1 MWGLRS
7 IRGTSS
13 VAIEAARFS
22 LLMFLDNLDL
32 IGMPSTNSSAWKAL
46 VAHQAHFSKVH
57 LRDLFASD
65 PQRFSRFSFVLE
77 GLLVDFSKQRIDE
90 STLRMLIDLAET
102 AKLAEWRERLFSGEK
117 INFSEKRAVLHPA
130 LRYLKLE
137 AFPSI
142 EWDVMPEV
150 RAVRAQMRA
159 FSERVRGGLWR
170 GFSGEA
176 IRDVVNIGI
185 GGSDLGP
192 KTVVRALA
200 AYQKAGV
207 RLHFV
212 SNVDSAHLA
221 KLLDILDPRSTLF
234 VVASKTFSTQETMLN
249 AFTARAWLCAAA
261 GEAAARALPLHFVAV
276 TSDLTRAAAFGLP
289 VDNVFRMW
297 DWVGGRYSLWSAV
310 GLPIALAIGM
320 NGFERLLSGAQAM
333 DTHFRDAPLER
344 NLPVL
349 MALIGIWNTNF
360 LGASTSAVLPYHE
373 SLRFLPSFLQQLEME
388 SNGKTVGR
396 DGQSLSC
403 QANPIVWGEIGSNGQ
418 HAFFQL
424 LHQGGWLVPSDFIA
438 SAQSDFPLPGH
449 QAPLMANFLA
459 QSAALA
465 FGKTEEEARA
475 ELEAVGI
482 PVDQIATLLPHKVFA
497 GNQPST
503 TIVLPRLD
511 PFHLGMLLALY
522 EHKVFVQGVI
532 WGINSFDQWGVELG
546 KQLAGR
552 LLPALQGG
560 GDTVGLDQ
568 STRELIAW
576 CREHGDF

>member
-1 MWGLRS
+1 MANVDNPAW
-7 IRGTSS
+7 
-13 VAIEAARFS
+13 AALTRHRDAV
-22 LLMFLDNLDL
+22 LNR
-32 IGMPSTNSSAWKAL
+32 
-46 VAHQAHFSKVH
+46 H
-57 LRDLFASD
+57 LRDCFSEN
-65 PQRFSRFSFVLE
+65 PQRFSRLSVQLD
-77 GLLVDFSKQRIDE
+77 GLLVDFSKQRVDLE
-90 STLRMLIDLAET
+90 TLDLL
-102 AKLAEWRERLFSGEK
+102 LALARDSGLDAWRDRFFSGEK
-117 INFSEKRAVLHPA
+117 INVSEGRAVLHPA
-130 LRYLKLE
+130 LRHLTLE
-137 AFPSI
+137 PFPNA
-142 EWDVMPEV
+142 EMDVMPEV
-150 RAVRAQMRA
+150 RAVRAHMRQ
-159 FSERVRGGLWR
+159 FSDRVRAGLWR

-192 KTVVRALA
+192 KVVVRALS
-200 AYQKAGV
+200 AYQHPG
-207 RLHFV
+207 LNMHFV
-212 SNVDSAHLA
+212 SNIDSAHLA
-221 KLLDILDPRSTLF
+221 KLIEQLDPRSTLF
-234 VVASKTFSTQETMLN
+234 VVASKTFTTQETMIN
-249 AFTARAWLCAAA
+249 AHTAREWLCAAA
-261 GEAAARALPLHFVAV
+261 GEDAKRALPLHFVAV
-276 TSDLTRAAAFGLP
+276 TANEEQARAFGLP
-289 VDNVFRMW
+289 AQNVFRLW

-333 DTHFRDAPLER
+333 DTHFREAPLEK

-360 LGASTSAVLPYHE
+360 LGAGTSAVLPYHE

-396 DGQSLSC
+396 DGQPLSC

-424 LHQGGWLVPSDFIA
+424 LHQGGWLVPCDFIA
-438 SAQSDFPLPGH
+438 SAQSDHPLPGH

-475 ELEAVGI
+475 ELEAAGV
-482 PVDQIATLLPHKVFA
+482 PAEQMAALLPHKVFA

-503 TIVLPRLD
+503 TIIMPRID
-511 PFHLGMLLALY
+511 AYHLGLLLALY

-552 LLPALQGG
+552 LLPALRGES
-560 GDTVGLDQ
+560 DTEGLDQ
-568 STRELIAW
+568 STRALIAW
-576 CREHGDF
+576 CREYGDF

>member
-1 MWGLRS
+1 MTSPAWRALVEHRCAVGNRHLR
-7 IRGTSS
+7 
-13 VAIEAARFS
+13 ALFAEDPARFS
-22 LLMFLDNLDL
+22 RLSVKLDD
-32 IGMPSTNSSAWKAL
+32 
-46 VAHQAHFSKVH
+46 V
-57 LRDLFASD
+57 
-65 PQRFSRFSFVLE
+65 
-77 GLLVDFSKQRIDE
+77 LVDFSKQRIDAR
-90 STLRMLIDLAET
+90 TLKLLIDLAET
-102 AKLAEWRERLFSGEK
+102 ADLRGWRARLFAGEQ
-117 INFSEKRAVLHPA
+117 INVSEGRAVLHPA
-130 LRYLKLE
+130 LRYLKLD
-137 AFPSI
+137 AFPSPQF
-142 EWDVMPEV
+142 DVMPEV
-150 RAVRAQMRA
+150 REVRSQMRA
-159 FSERVRGGLWR
+159 FSEKLRAGLWR

-192 KTVVRALA
+192 KMVVGALSS
-200 AYQKAGV
+200 YQRRGL
-207 RLHFV
+207 RMHFV
-212 SNVDSAHLA
+212 SNLDSAHLA
-221 KLLDILDPRSTLF
+221 PLLDSLDPRSTLF
-234 VVASKTFSTQETMLN
+234 VVASKTFSTQETMRN
-249 AFTARAWLCAAA
+249 ALTAREWLCAAA
-261 GEAAARALPLHFVAV
+261 GRDAERALPLHFVAV
-276 TSDLTRAAAFGLP
+276 SSALEKAAAFGLP
-289 VDNVFRMW
+289 PENVFRMW

-320 NGFERLLSGAQAM
+320 NGFERLLAGAEAM
-333 DTHFRDAPLER
+333 DRHFREAPLER

-349 MALIGIWNTNF
+349 MALIGVWNTNF

-396 DGQSLSC
+396 DGLPLAC

-438 SAQSDFPLPGH
+438 TAQSDYPLPGH

-465 FGKTEEEARA
+465 FGKTEAEARA
-475 ELEAVGI
+475 ELQGAGI
-482 PVDQIATLLPHKVFA
+482 PDSQMAALLPHKVFA

-503 TIVLPRLD
+503 TIILPRMD
-511 PFHLGMLLALY
+511 PYNLGMLVALY
-522 EHKVFVQGVI
+522 EHKVFAQGVV

-552 LLPALQGG
+552 LLPALQGEAP
-560 GDTVGLDQ
+560 TTGLDP
-568 STRELIAW
+568 STVNLIAW

>member
-1 MWGLRS
+1 ML
-7 IRGTSS
+7 T
-13 VAIEAARFS
+13 
-22 LLMFLDNLDL
+22 
-32 IGMPSTNSSAWKAL
+32 TNTPAWRAL
-46 VAHQAHFSKVH
+46 VEHQKATAQAH
-57 LRDLFASD
+57 LRDLFSSD
-65 PQRFSRFSFVLE
+65 PERFSRLSFELE
-77 GLLVDFSKQRIDE
+77 GMLVDFSKQRVDQRTIE
-90 STLRMLIDLAET
+90 LLLELTKAADLEG
-102 AKLAEWRERLFSGEK
+102 WRARLFAGDK
-117 INFSEKRAVLHPA
+117 INVSEDRAVLHTA
-130 LRYLKLE
+130 LRYMKPGV
-137 AFPSI
+137 FPSSTCN
-142 EWDVMPEV
+142 VMPEV
-150 RAVRAQMRA
+150 RAVRAQMRE
-159 FSERVRGGLWR
+159 FSEKVRGGLWR

-192 KTVVRALA
+192 KTVVRALS
-200 AYQKAGV
+200 AYQHQGLKM
-207 RLHFV
+207 HFV

-221 KLLDILDPRSTLF
+221 KLLNSLNPRSTLF
-234 VVASKTFSTQETMLN
+234 IVASKTFTTQETMLN
-249 AFTARAWLCAAA
+249 AHTAREWLCAAA
-261 GEAAARALPLHFVAV
+261 GDDAPRALPLHFVAV
-276 TSDLTRAAAFGLP
+276 TSATEKAQVFGLP
-289 VDNVFRMW
+289 ASNVFRMW

-320 NGFERLLSGAQAM
+320 NGFERLLAGAQAM
-333 DTHFRDAPLER
+333 DNHFREAPFER

-349 MALIGIWNTNF
+349 MALIGVWNTNF

-396 DGQSLSC
+396 DGQPLSC

-424 LHQGGWLVPSDFIA
+424 LHQGGWLVPCDFIA

-465 FGKTEEEARA
+465 FGKTEAEARA
-475 ELEAVGI
+475 ELEAARV
-482 PVDQIATLLPHKVFA
+482 PADQMASLLPHKVFA

-503 TIVLPRLD
+503 TIILPRIV
-511 PFHLGMLLALY
+511 PYYLGMLLALY

-552 LLPALQGG
+552 LLPALKGEA
-560 GDTVGLDQ
+560 DSEGLDQ
-568 STRELIAW
+568 STRALIAW
-576 CREHGDF
+576 IQEYGDC

>member
-1 MWGLRS
+1 
-7 IRGTSS
+7 
-13 VAIEAARFS
+13 
-22 LLMFLDNLDL
+22 
-32 IGMPSTNSSAWKAL
+32 MPNTNAPAWQAL
-46 VAHQAHFSKVH
+46 VAHQARFSSAH

-65 PQRFSRFSFVLE
+65 PQRFERFSLELE
-77 GLLVDFSKQRIDE
+77 GLLVDFSKQRIDDT
-90 STLRMLIDLAET
+90 TLRLLVDLAET
-102 AKLAEWRERLFSGEK
+102 ARLGEWRARLFAGEK
-117 INFSEKRAVLHPA
+117 INFSEQRAVMHPA
-130 LRYLKLE
+130 LRYLKLG
-137 AFPSI
+137 AFPSAA
-142 EWDVMPEV
+142 WDVMPEV

-192 KTVVRALA
+192 KMVVRTLS
-200 AYQKAGV
+200 AYQRSGL
-207 RLHFV
+207 RMHFV

-221 KLLDILDPRSTLF
+221 KLLDSLDPRSTLF

-249 AFTARAWLCAAA
+249 AHTARAWLCAAA
-261 GEAAARALPLHFVAV
+261 GEGWARALPLHFVAV
-276 TSDLTRAAAFGLP
+276 TSDVGRAATFGLP
-289 VDNVFRMW
+289 EANVFRMW

-320 NGFERLLSGAQAM
+320 NGFERLLAGAQAM
-333 DTHFRDAPLER
+333 DTHFCEAPFDK

-349 MALIGIWNTNF
+349 MALIGVWNTNF
-360 LGASTSAVLPYHE
+360 LGASTSAVLPYNE

-396 DGQSLSC
+396 DGLPLSC

-465 FGKTEEEARA
+465 FGKTEAEARA
-475 ELEAVGI
+475 ELEAAGI
-482 PVDQIATLLPHKVFA
+482 AADQIAALLPHKVFA

-503 TIVLPRLD
+503 TIFLPRLD

-522 EHKVFVQGVI
+522 EHKVFVQGVV

-552 LLPALQGG
+552 LLPALQGE

-568 STRELIAW
+568 STRQLIAW
-576 CREHGDF
+576 CRENGDF

>member
-1 MWGLRS
+1 MDKLKAMATFVQIAEAGSLS
-7 IRGTSS
+7 
-13 VAIEAARFS
+13 AAARASGAS
-22 LLMFLDNLDL
+22 L
-32 IGMPSTNSSAWKAL
+32 
-46 VAHQAHFSKVH
+46 
-57 LRDLFASD
+57 
-65 PQRFSRFSFVLE
+65 
-77 GLLVDFSKQRIDE
+77 
-90 STLRMLIDLAET
+90 
-102 AKLAEWRERLFSGEK
+102 
-117 INFSEKRAVLHPA
+117 PA
-130 LRYLKLE
+130 
-137 AFPSI
+137 
-142 EWDVMPEV
+142 
-150 RAVRAQMRA
+150 
-159 FSERVRGGLWR
+159 
-170 GFSGEA
+170 
-176 IRDVVNIGI
+176 
-185 GGSDLGP
+185 
-192 KTVVRALA
+192 VVRTLA
-200 AYQKAGV
+200 AYQRSGL
-207 RLHFV
+207 RMHFV

-221 KLLDILDPRSTLF
+221 KLLDSLDPRSTLF

-249 AFTARAWLCAAA
+249 AHTARAWLCAAA
-261 GEAAARALPLHFVAV
+261 GEGWARALPLHFVAV
-276 TSDLTRAAAFGLP
+276 TSDVGRAATFGLP
-289 VDNVFRMW
+289 EANVFRMW

-320 NGFERLLSGAQAM
+320 NGFERLLAGAQAM
-333 DTHFRDAPLER
+333 DTHFCEAPFDK

-349 MALIGIWNTNF
+349 MALIGVWNTNF
-360 LGASTSAVLPYHE
+360 LGASTSAVLPYNE

-396 DGQSLSC
+396 DGLPLSC

-465 FGKTEEEARA
+465 FGKTEAEARA
-475 ELEAVGI
+475 ELEAAGI
-482 PVDQIATLLPHKVFA
+482 AADQIAALLPHKVFA

-503 TIVLPRLD
+503 TIFLPRLD

-522 EHKVFVQGVI
+522 EHKVFVQGVV

-552 LLPALQGG
+552 LLPALQGE

-568 STRELIAW
+568 STRALIAW
-576 CREHGDF
+576 CRENGDF